1 MNGFATAASEITLV
15 LFTTLAPSGAV
26 AYLLMNL
33 PVLLGRVGDETRRR
47 LDRFSCL
54 PLAITMVG
62 LIASAT
68 HLGNPSNALYVF
80 TGVGRS
86 PLSTEVF
93 CAVIF
98 LALAGMYWL
107 YSFAVAPRRWL
118 QRAMLVAIDG
128 AAVVFVVATAYAY
141 QVDTILTWS
150 MPLVP
155 ASLLLNALVGGP
167 IVALFCFA
175 AAQKKAP
182 RSETPYRPPVR
193 VLLGI
198 SAVALVAN
206 VVVYG
211 LIGAQ
216 LPGMGNELVAATD
229 LVPGFPLFVAAFA
242 VLSGA
247 AIVVACR
254 RRELIPLGIAS
265 VLALTGIF
273 LMRFTF
279 YMAHLTIGLGV

>member
-1 MNGFATAASEITLV
+1 MDGFSTAFSEITLV

-33 PVLLGRVGDETRRR
+33 PVLFGRVDGTLRQR
-47 LDRFSCL
+47 LDRLSCL

-107 YSFAVAPRRWL
+107 YSFALAPRRGL
-118 QRAMLVAIDG
+118 QRVLLVAIDG
-128 AAVVFVVATAYAY
+128 AAVVFVIATAFAY
-141 QVDTILTWS
+141 SVDTI
-150 MPLVP
+150 P
-155 ASLLLNALVGGP
+155 AWNLSLAPVSLLLNALVGGP
-167 IVALFCFA
+167 LLALAGFAAVGYRPWTRPLVALSGA
-175 AAQKKAP
+175 A
-182 RSETPYRPPVR
+182 
-193 VLLGI
+193 LM
-198 SAVALVAN
+198 AN
-206 VVVYG
+206 VAVYG
-211 LIGAQ
+211 CLGTQ
-216 LPGMGNELVAATD
+216 LAVMANEMVRATD
-229 LVPGFPLFVAAFA
+229 LVAGFPAYVGVFALLAGVGVVIAWWSRGCEGRSLVVRLAVAT
-242 VLSGA
+242 
-247 AIVVACR
+247 AC
-254 RRELIPLGIAS
+254 A
-265 VLALTGIF
+265 LAGIF

-279 YMAHLTIGLGV
+279 YMAHFTVGLGV

>member
-1 MNGFATAASEITLV
+1 MDGFSTAFSEITLV

-33 PVLLGRVGDETRRR
+33 PVLFGRVDGTLRQR
-47 LDRFSCL
+47 LDRLSCL

-107 YSFAVAPRRWL
+107 YSFALAPRRGL
-118 QRAMLVAIDG
+118 QRVLLVAIDG
-128 AAVVFVVATAYAY
+128 AAVVFVIATAFAY
-141 QVDTILTWS
+141 IVDTIPVWNLS
-150 MPLVP
+150 LAPV
-155 ASLLLNALVGGP
+155 SLLLNALVGGP
-167 IVALFCFA
+167 VLALSGFAGVGYRPWTRPLVALSGA
-175 AAQKKAP
+175 
-182 RSETPYRPPVR
+182 
-193 VLLGI
+193 
-198 SAVALVAN
+198 ALVAN
-206 VVVYG
+206 VAVYG
-211 LIGAQ
+211 CLGTQ
-216 LPGMGNELVAATD
+216 LAVMANEMVRATD
-229 LVPGFPLFVAAFA
+229 LVAGFPAYVSVFALLAGVGIVIAWRSRGCEGRSLVVRLAVAT
-242 VLSGA
+242 
-247 AIVVACR
+247 AC
-254 RRELIPLGIAS
+254 A
-265 VLALTGIF
+265 LAGIF

-279 YMAHLTIGLGV
+279 YMAHFTVGLGV

>member
-1 MNGFATAASEITLV
+1 MDGFATAFGEITLV

-33 PVLLGRVGDETRRR
+33 PVLFGRVDGALRQR
-47 LDRFSCL
+47 LDRLSCL

-107 YSFAVAPRRWL
+107 YSFALEPRRGL
-118 QRAMLVAIDG
+118 QRVLLVAIDG
-128 AAVVFVVATAYAY
+128 AAVVFVIATAYAY
-141 QVDTILTWS
+141 SVDTILTWNL
-150 MPLVP
+150 PLAPV
-155 ASLLLNALVGGP
+155 SLLLNALVGGP
-167 IVALFCFA
+167 LLALAGFAAVGYRPWTRPLVAL
-175 AAQKKAP
+175 
-182 RSETPYRPPVR
+182 S
-193 VLLGI
+193 G
-198 SAVALVAN
+198 VALVAN
-206 VVVYG
+206 VTVYG
-211 LIGAQ
+211 CLGTQ
-216 LPGMGNELVAATD
+216 LAGMSNEMASVTD
-229 LVPGFPLFVAAFA
+229 LVAGFPVYVAVFA
-242 VLSGA
+242 LLAGA
-247 AIVVACR
+247 GVVIAWRSRGREGRPLVMRLAVATAC
-254 RRELIPLGIAS
+254 A
-265 VLALTGIF
+265 LAGIF

-279 YMAHLTIGLGV
+279 YMAHLTVGLGV

>member
-1 MNGFATAASEITLV
+1 MDGFSTAFSEITLV

-33 PVLLGRVGDETRRR
+33 PVLFGRVDGTLRQR
-47 LDRFSCL
+47 LDRLSCL

-107 YSFAVAPRRWL
+107 YSFALAPRRGL
-118 QRAMLVAIDG
+118 QRVLLVAIDG
-128 AAVVFVVATAYAY
+128 AAVVFVIATAFAY
-141 QVDTILTWS
+141 SVDTIPVWNLS
-150 MPLVP
+150 LAPV
-155 ASLLLNALVGGP
+155 SLLLNALVGGP
-167 IVALFCFA
+167 LLALSGFAGVGYRPWTRPLVALSGA
-175 AAQKKAP
+175 
-182 RSETPYRPPVR
+182 
-193 VLLGI
+193 
-198 SAVALVAN
+198 ALVAN
-206 VVVYG
+206 VAVYG
-211 LIGAQ
+211 CLGTQ
-216 LPGMGNELVAATD
+216 LAVMANEMVHATD
-229 LVPGFPLFVAAFA
+229 LVAGFPAYVGVFALLAGVGIVIAWRSRGCEGRSPVVRLAVAT
-242 VLSGA
+242 
-247 AIVVACR
+247 AC
-254 RRELIPLGIAS
+254 A
-265 VLALTGIF
+265 LAGIF

-279 YMAHLTIGLGV
+279 YMAHFTVGLGV